1 MWERATILFAGCM
14 GALLLPFVITMSMTG
29 VLSGELVPLAAVDSG
44 KVSTVCSVCGTASM
58 DLEMFLV
65 LVLSAQISPDCQ
77 EEALKA
83 QAVIA
88 RITLKTA
95 MEANSI
101 ADSSTLNVE
110 YLTMEECK
118 SQWGKKRYDK
128 YLKRL
133 ENAVVATYGQTLSY
147 ENAYIDAMYHG
158 TSMGNTISS
167 EEAYGRAVPYLTE
180 LSCSQDV
187 ESPDYME
194 VSMYSWEDMTT
205 VLNTLNNQG
214 LLAGFSM
221 EQTAALPLADRL
233 KVESSTSHGYVQSV
247 SVGGI
252 LVDGDAFA
260 AAAGLQS
267 HVYYIEAVAEQYR
280 IVCLG
285 KGHGLGLSQYTAN
298 IMTKEGTDY
307 AGILEYLYPSNQL
320 GT

>member
-29 VLSGELVPLAAVDSG
+29 VLSDELVPLSAVDSG
-44 KVSTVCSVCGTASM
+44 KVITVSSVSGTASM

-65 LVLSAQISPDCQ
+65 QVLAAQISPDSE

-88 RITLKTA
+88 RTMLKKA
-95 MEANSI
+95 MDANSI
-101 ADSSTLNVE
+101 ADSSSLNVE
-110 YLTMEECK
+110 YLTVEECK
-118 SQWGKKRYDK
+118 GQWGKKRYDK
-128 YLKRL
+128 YMKRL

-147 ENAYIDAMYHG
+147 ENAYIDALYHS

-167 EEAYGRAVPYLTE
+167 EEAYGQSVPYLTE
-180 LSCSQDV
+180 LSCSRDV

-194 VSMYSWEDMTT
+194 VSMYSWEDLAE
-205 VLNTLNNQG
+205 VLNTLNAQG

-221 EQTAALPLADRL
+221 EQAAQLPLAERL
-233 KVESSTSHGYVQSV
+233 RVEGATPHGYVQSV

-252 LVDGDAFA
+252 LVSGDAFA

-267 HVYYIEAVAEQYR
+267 HVYYIEVVDEQYR

-285 KGHGLGLSQYTAN
+285 KGHCLGLSQYTAN
-298 IMTKEGTDY
+298 AMAKEGAGY
-307 AGILEYLYPSNQL
+307 AELLEYFYPGTQL
-320 GT
+320 GK